1 MHYEYERNIN
11 NDKKLLKDNYF
22 ASKDVEINKSSKIL
36 KKYISISKKNDKSI
50 SHIHRWYNRYDQRP

>member
-50 SHIHRWYNRYDQRP
+50 KKYINFFLKQNGL